1 MPLKK
6 NNISKSP
13 IKASNPSFH
22 IGNSPAVSPNY
33 AMQSRVADRAAQKAM
48 SAKPKKFKSGG
59 W

>member
-1 MPLKK
+1 MKK
-6 NNISKSP
+6 NNPVSKSP
-13 IKASNPSFH
+13 IKASNLSFH

-33 AMQSRVADRAAQKAM
+33 AQASKVAERAAQKAI